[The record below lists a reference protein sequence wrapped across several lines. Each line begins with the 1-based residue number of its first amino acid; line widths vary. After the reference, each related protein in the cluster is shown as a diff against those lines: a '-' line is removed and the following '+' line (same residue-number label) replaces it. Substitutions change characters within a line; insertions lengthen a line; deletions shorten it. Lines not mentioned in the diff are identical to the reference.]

1 MLVLILNQNN
11 NNSQIVFVGCLS
23 SEARLTVMDSDS
35 LGEVM
40 TRGAF
45 TKKALDHNY
54 LFNLSTLFQMWCR

>member
-45 TKKALDHNY
+45 T
-54 LFNLSTLFQMWCR
+54 